1 MSAAHLDRAA
11 RAAIA
16 DGAIVLVGLLLVLL
30 IVSGCTS
37 AAVANEWQPCWDEP
51 DAVMVITAEGQVIN
65 CLTHPNETAPR
76 PKPKRKPGAPE

>member
-16 DGAIVLVGLLLVLL
+16 DGAIVLAGLLLVLL

-65 CLTHPNETAPR
+65 CLANPNETAPR